1 MYLTGISLQNF
12 RNYQQQSF
20 LFPRATTV
28 IVGDNGV
35 GKTSLLEAIS
45 LLATGESFRA
55 ERVEEMI
62 RFGTEIARVKGKVL
76 EEEGHFTELEITL
89 TRGVLNGQKVQSR
102 LYAVNNVR
110 RLKKNFIGH
119 LFAVVFRPED
129 MRLIEGSPG
138 RRRDFIDTLLSVTD
152 RDYAQSLKTYGDGL
166 VRRNRLLTQIRE
178 NEMPRSALTY
188 WTTLLLKHGQVLQEK
203 RRQLLGFFA
212 SVEFP
217 FQFSAAYQPSVISEA
232 RLAQYA
238 ENEVA
243 AGHTLVGPHKDD
255 FMVNLASDSEGLA
268 LHLFG
273 SRGQQRLGVLW
284 LKMCEL
290 AYLKNQTGLQPLL
303 LLDDILSELDQAH
316 RQAVLSLLNHGQA
329 VITTTEMRMVEEISA
344 VAQEFEILHI

>member
-1 MYLTGISLQNF
+1 MYLNGISLQNF
-12 RNYQQQSF
+12 RNYSQQSF
-20 LFPRATTV
+20 LFPKTTTV

-35 GKTSLLEAIS
+35 GKTSLLEGIA
-45 LLATGESFRA
+45 LLVTGESFRA
-55 ERVEEMI
+55 EKVEEMI
-62 RFGTEIARVKGKVL
+62 RFGAEIARVKGKIHTT
-76 EEEGHFTELEITL
+76 EPTELEITL
-89 TRGVLNGQKVQSR
+89 THGAVNGQKVQSR

-110 RLKKNFIGH
+110 RLKKNFVGH

-138 RRRDFIDTLLSVTD
+138 RRRDFIDTILGVTD

-188 WTTLLLKHGQVLQEK
+188 WTTLLLKHGEILQEK

-212 SVEFP
+212 GVEFP
-217 FQFSAAYQPSVISEA
+217 FQFSAVYQPSVISEA

-255 FMVNLASDSEGLA
+255 FIVNLSNDLEGLA
-268 LHLFG
+268 LHLYG

-329 VITTTEMRMVEEISA
+329 VITTTEMRMVEEIIA
-344 VAQEFEILHI
+344 ATNDIEVLHI